1 MFRGF
6 IRRSD
11 RADRTRSRI
20 EHWLLLLISPFL
32 VSLIANIAVLVWTNT
47 QVSFGLW
54 LLLFL
59 SFVVWIASY
68 MAAFTAAFQTPI
80 LWWTHIRRCRRFMKP
95 YVAVLDGRIAD
106 DGIALISPIYTVHTP
121 DEWCQE
127 IRNQNPSWQ
136 VELLS
141 MDRALSDSVD
151 MVVNPFG
158 EAYPEEDLS
167 FHTTFSRIRDY
178 VKGGGVYVNV
188 AGYPFWWKTNPITGE
203 KTPAGRWEQQ
213 EQSDIMFNKPLI
225 PDLLGISPVF
235 PGSPQSGLTRQEQ
248 RDVQRFG
255 EIAGAGGGNDA
266 CIFRPYP
273 STSQR
278 IIPLLRTDSGQE
290 IVIGAV
296 PFGAG
301 YFIFAGLEIDR
312 VSRSFAKALAAVCGW
327 VKYERDGRQ

>member
-1 MFRGF
+1 
-6 IRRSD
+6 
-11 RADRTRSRI
+11 
-20 EHWLLLLISPFL
+20 
-32 VSLIANIAVLVWTNT
+32 
-47 QVSFGLW
+47 
-54 LLLFL
+54 
-59 SFVVWIASY
+59 
-68 MAAFTAAFQTPI
+68 
-80 LWWTHIRRCRRFMKP
+80 MKP
-95 YVAVLDGRIAD
+95 HVAVLDGRIAD
-106 DGIALISPIYTVHTP
+106 DGVALISPIYTIHTP

-127 IRNQNPSWQ
+127 IRNQNPIWQ

-141 MDRALSDSVD
+141 IDRALSDSVD
-151 MVVNPFG
+151 MIVNPFG

-167 FHTTFSRIRDY
+167 FHTTFTRIRDY
-178 VKGGGVYVNV
+178 VRGGGVYVNV

-203 KTPAGRWEQQ
+203 KTPAGRWEQR

-235 PGSPQSGLTRQEQ
+235 PGTPQSGLTRQEQ

-266 CIFRPYP
+266 RIFRPYP

-312 VSRSFAKALAAVCGW
+312 VSLSFAKALAAVCGW